1 MHHFF
6 GDGSFFFS
14 FFNRLHI
21 QDGFIPVLYWSAET
35 HLEHSHKSSVEDI
48 QWLPPD
54 VWFST
59 ESAYPKQNPNSQ
71 LRQLI
76 SCASDNF
83 IYVWDLTND
92 DSRDSAERKRIID
105 GEKVGEYGKTI
116 SCKNFILIIKVVK

>member
-1 MHHFF
+1 M
-6 GDGSFFFS
+6 
-14 FFNRLHI
+14 
-21 QDGFIPVLYWSAET
+21 LYWSAET

-59 ESAYPKQNPNSQ
+59 ESAFPKQNPNSQ

-105 GEKVGEYGKTI
+105 GEQVGDYGKTNTT
-116 SCKNFILIIKVVK
+116 SKTRFYKLPAATKVGPEVKLKKKHQNQ